1 MGRKGTNT
9 KTEEHTS
16 ALGRVADPVFFADP
30 DPDPDPADF
39 KYMDLDQ
46 DPASLNIDQKDNILF

>member
-1 MGRKGTNT
+1 MLWAGLQI
-9 KTEEHTS
+9 HS
-16 ALGRVADPVFFADP
+16 FFADP

-46 DPASLNIDQKDNILF
+46 DPAPLKIDQKIVFCLKNVDPTGI

>member
-1 MGRKGTNT
+1 MLWAGLQI
-9 KTEEHTS
+9 HS
-16 ALGRVADPVFFADP
+16 FFADP

-46 DPASLNIDQKDNILF
+46 DLKEKSDKK

>member
-1 MGRKGTNT
+1 MLWAGLQI
-9 KTEEHTS
+9 HS
-16 ALGRVADPVFFADP
+16 FFADP

-46 DPASLNIDQKDNILF
+46 DPAPLKIDQKDNILF

>member
-1 MGRKGTNT
+1 MLWVGLQI
-9 KTEEHTS
+9 HS
-16 ALGRVADPVFFADP
+16 FFADP

-46 DPASLNIDQKDNILF
+46 DPDPLKIDQKDNILF